1 MSDPVK
7 VTISRHELNEAI
19 IMYAAGK
26 AHMKYPLKH
35 SVEING
41 ILTLM
46 GGDDEA
52 DTFCTVTLEHL
63 ENVTPLRKR

>member
-1 MSDPVK
+1 MSAPRK

-26 AHMKYPLKH
+26 SGMKYPLKH

-41 ILTLM
+41 VLTLM
-46 GGDDEA
+46 GGDSDAEL
-52 DTFCTVTLEHL
+52 FCTVTLEHL
-63 ENVTPLRKR
+63 DNVTPLRRP

>member
-1 MSDPVK
+1 MSSPVK
-7 VTISRHELNEAI
+7 VPISRAELNEAI

-26 AHMKYPLKH
+26 SGMKYPLKH

-46 GGDDEA
+46 GGDDDG

-63 ENVTPLRKR
+63 ENVIPMVKP